1 MLTSGLPTHPIPFGV
16 TQFLNKSPDLPI
28 EGHIHPISID
38 FTPQTSSNNPQIN
51 RETSSE
57 AGLGLQY
64 KNRESQEYPD
74 TQESAVEVGY
84 QLSIIQIVL

>member
-1 MLTSGLPTHPIPFGV
+1 MGWSCHIV
-16 TQFLNKSPDLPI
+16 REIVRSHHARNK
-28 EGHIHPISID
+28 
-38 FTPQTSSNNPQIN
+38 TTSSNNPQIN